1 MTWLDHKAL
10 MIARRLREPA
20 SRRRYTRRLHE
31 LDPVHGGHRSREDM
45 CLLHETPREQ
55 VLFPGCRRR
64 ITDLRGN
71 RYGRLMVTGF
81 GGRRGRVLT
90 WVCRCD
96 CGRSVTVR
104 AANLTKGHTRSCGCL
119 AREHSLRLTQQ
130 INERKKGGDHGQAG
144 ICQADE

>member
-10 MIARRLREPA
+10 MIARQLREPA

-31 LDPVHGGHRSREDM
+31 LDPVHGGHRSKEDM
-45 CLLHETPREQ
+45 HLLHETPREQ

-64 ITDLRGN
+64 IADRRGE
-71 RYGRLMVTGF
+71 RYGRLTVIGF

-104 AANLTKGHTRSCGCL
+104 AANLVKGHTRSCGCL
-119 AREHSLRLTQQ
+119 AREHSLRLTKQ
-130 INERKKGGDHGQAG
+130 INQRKKGGGHGQAG

>member
-10 MIARRLREPA
+10 VIARQLREPA

-45 CLLHETPREQ
+45 CLLHETPRER

-119 AREHSLRLTQQ
+119 AVEQGLRLAEET
-130 INERKKGGDHGQAG
+130 NKKKGGNHGQAG